1 MSENQSIKDTLSVI
15 RKALEDDKN
24 NDNIDQKE
32 TLILNHLVKDDG
44 TIEVLNDEEKSHN
57 EINQLLEKKINEN
70 FDKWMENKMPNYLEK
85 YLNKK

>member
-57 EINQLLEKKINEN
+57 EINQILEKKINEN

-85 YLNKK
+85 YFNKK

>member
-70 FDKWMENKMPNYLEK
+70 FDKWMENKMPIYLEK
-85 YLNKK
+85 YFDKK

>member
-85 YLNKK
+85 YFDKK

>member
-1 MSENQSIKDTLSVI
+1 MSENQSIKDTLRVI

-85 YLNKK
+85 YFDKK

>member
-44 TIEVLNDEEKSHN
+44 TIEVLNDE
-57 EINQLLEKKINEN
+57 
-70 FDKWMENKMPNYLEK
+70 D
-85 YLNKK
+85 